1 MIRFRNVFLKKLNM
15 EIKDRII
22 QEFTRQF
29 REKKVRDIKVDDIAK
44 MIGISKRTLYENFE
58 NKEVLIKEALLHTQ
72 SMELKKIESICMGN
86 DNPLLRVLS
95 YMEQMTAGSC
105 QISFTYMDDL
115 RQSYPE
121 ISSILMQQ
129 HIDFINSFVIKVIK
143 DSQEEGYIF
152 KTMDPELLLVL
163 MSPRG
168 FDRERGKR
176 VKYYNNMYDMELL
189 FVMHA
194 YVVLRGVSTEKGR
207 VVCDNFMEKQQ
218 EKIMKRVEFHG
229 VSKE

>member
-1 MIRFRNVFLKKLNM
+1 M
-15 EIKDRII
+15 EVKDRII

-29 REKKVRDIKVDDIAK
+29 KEKKVKDIKVDDVAK
-44 MIGISKRTLYENFE
+44 MVGMSKRTLYENFE
-58 NKEVLIKEALLHTQ
+58 NKEVLIKEALLHTH
-72 SMELKKIESICMGN
+72 SMELKKVESICMGN

-95 YMEQMTAGSC
+95 YMEQMTSGSC
-105 QISFTYMDDL
+105 RISFAHIDDL
-115 RQSYPE
+115 KQSYPE

-129 HIDFINSFVIKVIK
+129 HIDFINSFVIKAIK

-176 VKYYNNMYDMELL
+176 VKYYNNMYDMALL
-189 FVMHA
+189 FVMHT

-207 VVCDNFMEKQQ
+207 VVCDNFMEKQK
-218 EKIMKRVEFHG
+218 EKIMKRVELHG

>member
-1 MIRFRNVFLKKLNM
+1 M
-15 EIKDRII
+15 EVKDRII
-22 QEFTRQF
+22 LEFTRQF
-29 REKKVRDIKVDDIAK
+29 KEKKVKDIKVDDVAK
-44 MIGISKRTLYENFE
+44 MVGISKRTLYENFE
-58 NKEVLIKEALLHTQ
+58 NKEVLIKEALCYTHSQ
-72 SMELKKIESICMGN
+72 ELKKIESNCIEN
-86 DNPLLRVLS
+86 ENPLLRVLT

-105 QISFTYMDDL
+105 QISFTHMDDL

-129 HIDFINSFVIKVIK
+129 HIDFINSFVIKAIK

-176 VKYYNNMYDMELL
+176 VKYYNNMYDMALL

-207 VVCDNFMEKQQ
+207 VVCDNFMEKQK
-218 EKIMKRVEFHG
+218 EKIMKRVELHG

>member
-1 MIRFRNVFLKKLNM
+1 M